1 MLGLEIHERAH
12 VFAVEVRGSE
22 VSLVPPRRYVF
33 LRVQVADINIVE
45 QQACWMLQEELDLLG
60 ISSGDVVVLARGTQ
74 EWRYRMKFR
83 LYG

>member
-12 VFAVEVRGSE
+12 VFAVEVPGSE
-22 VSLVPPRRYVF
+22 VSLVPPRRYVL

-45 QQACWMLQEELDLLG
+45 QQACRMLQEELDLLG
-60 ISSGDVVVLARGTQ
+60 ISSGDVVVLARETQ
-74 EWRYRMKFR
+74 KWRYRMKFR

>member
-1 MLGLEIHERAH
+1 
-12 VFAVEVRGSE
+12 
-22 VSLVPPRRYVF
+22 
-33 LRVQVADINIVE
+33 
-45 QQACWMLQEELDLLG
+45 MLQEELDLLG

>member
-1 MLGLEIHERAH
+1 VLGLEIHERAH
-12 VFAVEVRGSE
+12 VFAVEVRESE

-74 EWRYRMKFR
+74 KWRYRMKFR